1 MPRTYNIPIPSASQD
16 AFWARDKNKPQNPGL
31 VFDRFSPNW
40 GADSTLKRDDSAPT
54 LKRDGLE
61 IVREASEHI
70 DRDLFSSWVRRWQQD
85 ADSIHAKAF
94 ERVSD
99 WRFVA
104 GLGRKGSLETGFT
117 FNRYGFPYLPGS
129 SIKGLARMCALVE
142 VAEELHTDQLNE
154 LDDVLSTDTN
164 ENFKKAWLK
173 VFHEHPEIPALALS
187 FRLVFGTTD
196 QTGCAVFLDAIPSSP
211 PRLELDIMNPHYP
224 DYYQGK
230 EPPTNWQSP
239 QPITFL
245 TVAARTPFLFAVG
258 WRHGAADNTDV
269 FKKAVHWLQTGLEN
283 LGAGAK
289 TSAGYGYFVE
299 AANESDASIQD
310 VTTKNTTPRSLPMGY
325 ERGVVRVG
333 IDSGQ
338 SAGWIT
344 RSNGADIFVHRSCL
358 ADGRTHLDKGQ
369 RVTFKEG
376 LGPNGKKQAQ
386 DVRPE

>member
-1 MPRTYNIPIPSASQD
+1 MPRNYNIPIPSPSLA
-16 AFWARDKNKPQNPGL
+16 AFRARDRNKPQNPGL
-31 VFDRFSPNW
+31 IFDRFSPDW
-40 GADSTLKRDDSAPT
+40 REDST

-61 IVREASEHI
+61 TVLEAAGRA
-70 DRDLFSSWVRRWQQD
+70 DLDLFKAWVERWRED
-85 ADSIHAKAF
+85 ARIIQA
-94 ERVSD
+94 ETLEMVSD

-129 SIKGLARMCALVE
+129 SVKGLARMAALVK
-142 VAEELHTDQLNE
+142 VAESLGADKLNELNE
-154 LDDVLSTDTN
+154 LDEILSKEDDKDG
-164 ENFKKAWLK
+164 EEDDKKFKKSWHR
-173 VFHEHPEIPALALS
+173 FTGQENPSPLAIT
-187 FRLVFGTTD
+187 FRLIFGTTD
-196 QTGCAVFLDAIPSSP
+196 QAGGVIFLDAIPASL

-258 WRHGAADNTDV
+258 WRRGAPKETESL
-269 FKKAVHWLQTGLEN
+269 KKAAVEWLQTGLAN

-299 AANESDASIQD
+299 GTGESGATGQQESQASP
-310 VTTKNTTPRSLPMGY
+310 PRSLPTGY

-333 IDSGQ
+333 IDSSQ

-358 ADGRTHLDKGQ
+358 AGGRTTLEKGQ
-369 RVTFKEG
+369 RVVFKEG
-376 LGPNGKKQAQ
+376 LGPTGKKQAQ

>member
-1 MPRTYNIPIPSASQD
+1 MPRNYTIPIPSPSQA
-16 AFWARDKNKPQNPGL
+16 AFRARDRNKPQNPGL
-31 VFDRFSPNW
+31 IFDRFSPDW
-40 GADSTLKRDDSAPT
+40 RDDST

-61 IVREASEHI
+61 TVLEAAGRA
-70 DRDLFSSWVRRWQQD
+70 DRDLFDAWVERWRQD
-85 ADSIHAKAF
+85 AKTIQATTL
-94 ERVSD
+94 EMVSD

-129 SIKGLARMCALVE
+129 SVKGLARMAALVN
-142 VAEELHTDQLNE
+142 VAETIQSERLND
-154 LDDVLSTDTN
+154 LDAALSEDTG
-164 ENFKKAWLK
+164 EGLQKSWKK
-173 VFHEHPEIPALALS
+173 VFKESPQPIPPLAET
-187 FRLVFGTTD
+187 FRKVFGTTSEA
-196 QTGCAVFLDAIPSSP
+196 GAAIFLDAIPEKLP
-211 PRLELDIMNPHYP
+211 KDRLILELDIMNPHYP

-230 EPPTNWQSP
+230 APPTNWQSP

-258 WRHGAADNTDV
+258 WRREVSLDTDAFDKV
-269 FKKAVHWLQTGLEN
+269 VGWLQTGLEN

-289 TSAGYGYFVE
+289 TSAGYGYFVKGTGD
-299 AANESDASIQD
+299 SDATDQQAQA
-310 VTTKNTTPRSLPMGY
+310 TPPRSLPTGY

-333 IDSGQ
+333 IDSSQ

-358 ADGRTHLDKGQ
+358 AGGRTTLEKGQ

>member
-1 MPRTYNIPIPSASQD
+1 MPRNYTIPIPSPSQA
-16 AFWARDKNKPQNPGL
+16 AFRARDRNKPQNPGL
-31 VFDRFSPNW
+31 IFDRFSPDW
-40 GADSTLKRDDSAPT
+40 REDST

-61 IVREASEHI
+61 TVLEAAGRADRE
-70 DRDLFSSWVRRWQQD
+70 LFDAWVERWKQD
-85 ADSIHAKAF
+85 AVSIKAKTL
-94 ERVSD
+94 EMVSD

-129 SIKGLARMCALVE
+129 SVKGLARMAALVK
-142 VAEELHTDQLNE
+142 VAETIQSERLND
-154 LDDVLSTDTN
+154 LDAALSEDTK
-164 ENFKKAWLK
+164 EGLQKAWKK
-173 VFHEHPEIPALALS
+173 VFTDEPQPIPPLAET
-187 FRLVFGTTD
+187 FRKVFGTTSEA
-196 QTGCAVFLDAIPSSP
+196 GAAIFLDAIPSSP
-211 PRLELDIMNPHYP
+211 PRLELDIMNSHYP

-230 EPPTNWQSP
+230 APPTNWQSP

-258 WRHGAADNTDV
+258 WRHGKPLEADV
-269 FKKAVHWLQTGLEN
+269 LKQAVDWLNEGLKN

-289 TSAGYGYFVE
+289 TSAGYGYFVKGTG
-299 AANESDASIQD
+299 DAGSTGQQAQA
-310 VTTKNTTPRSLPMGY
+310 TPPRSLPSGY

-333 IDSGQ
+333 IDSSQ

-358 ADGRTHLDKGQ
+358 AGGRTTLEKGQ

-376 LGPNGKKQAQ
+376 LGPTGKKQAQ

>member
-1 MPRTYNIPIPSASQD
+1 MPRNYTIPIPSPSLA
-16 AFWARDKNKPQNPGL
+16 AFRARDRNKPQNPGL
-31 VFDRFSPNW
+31 IFDRFSPDW
-40 GADSTLKRDDSAPT
+40 REDST

-61 IVREASEHI
+61 TVFEAAGHADRE
-70 DRDLFSSWVRRWQQD
+70 LFDAWVERWKQD
-85 ADSIHAKAF
+85 AVSIQAKTL
-94 ERVSD
+94 EMVSD

-129 SIKGLARMCALVE
+129 SVKGLARMAALVNVTE
-142 VAEELHTDQLNE
+142 SLGADKRNELNE
-154 LDDVLSTDTN
+154 LDEILSKEDDQDG
-164 ENFKKAWLK
+164 EEDDKKFKKSWHR
-173 VFHEHPEIPALALS
+173 FTGQENPSALAIT
-187 FRLVFGTTD
+187 FRRVFGTTN
-196 QTGCAVFLDAIPSSP
+196 QAGAAIFLDAIPSSLP
-211 PRLELDIMNPHYP
+211 SLELDIMNPHYP

-230 EPPTNWQSP
+230 APPTNWQSP

-258 WRHGAADNTDV
+258 WRRQAKMDTDA
-269 FKKAVHWLQTGLEN
+269 FKKAAAWLQTGLEN

-299 AANESDASIQD
+299 RTGDSGASSQQAQA
-310 VTTKNTTPRSLPMGY
+310 TSPRSLPTGY

-333 IDSGQ
+333 IDSSQ

-358 ADGRTHLDKGQ
+358 ADGRTTLEKGQ

>member
-173 VFHEHPEIPALALS
+173 VFEERPEIPALALS

-196 QTGCAVFLDAIPSSP
+196 QAGCAVFLDAIPSSP

-258 WRHGAADNTDV
+258 WRHGAPENTDA
-269 FKKAVHWLQTGLEN
+269 FKKATHWLKTGLEN

-299 AANESDASIQD
+299 DAQQANATVALQAKPLPIGYKRGTVVSFGLGPNQSFGYIKPEGQD
-310 VTTKNTTPRSLPMGY
+310 EDV
-325 ERGVVRVG
+325 
-333 IDSGQ
+333 
-338 SAGWIT
+338 
-344 RSNGADIFVHRSCL
+344 FVHRSSL
-358 ADGRTHLDKGQ
+358 APGLKNLFEGQ
-369 RVTFKEG
+369 RVIYK
-376 LGPNGKKQAQ
+376 LVNVPNKGPQAQ
-386 DVRPE
+386 DVKLDE